1 MNSTDPVSAGRHG
14 TSLWGRRFAA
24 ASHSARSGH
33 RVGRIGSAARQPCQE
48 ESLWWG
54 RRLHY
59 SSVKHFFVLVF
70 KPKAESVLLWI
81 IDVWEYYLP
90 YLYSGISL
98 CGVLLL
104 LCKYIGI
111 LITAATEHI
120 SDVCQQPSVFSLS
133 VHSLWVVPNVQR
145 DWEPTGQTTGVLR
158 SPAFAFKYM
167 FCECSVSVTVSVVF
181 TLIFL
186 VTFSCW
192 RMWKKVWVAPCLRK
206 TTSQGNWT
214 VSILLSLCWCPVLGW
229 YFQFE
234 DEWFCVIIAG
244 TTSCWVKMNMETMQK
259 EYQRVHNKRISL
271 GKIGW
276 RSSTCRV
283 SVNVH
288 RIVVIFLSASSQKCG
303 GRHHHGSE
311 TWATHWPCWCS
322 SRWRYWLLYEF
333 LWS

>member
-33 RVGRIGSAARQPCQE
+33 RVGCIGSAARQPCQE

-70 KPKAESVLLWI
+70 NPKAESVLLWI
-81 IDVWEYYLP
+81 IDLWEYYLP

-111 LITAATEHI
+111 LITTATEHI

-167 FCECSVSVTVSVVF
+167 FCGCECSFHPDISCHLQLLEDVEESLSCTMFEEDYLSRKLNCEYF
-181 TLIFL
+181 TIFVLMSCFGLIF
-186 VTFSCW
+186 S
-192 RMWKKVWVAPCLRK
+192 VW
-206 TTSQGNWT
+206 GWM
-214 VSILLSLCWCPVLGW
+214 ILCDYSWYNVMLG
-229 YFQFE
+229 Q
-234 DEWFCVIIAG
+234 DEHGDNA
-244 TTSCWVKMNMETMQK
+244 K
-259 EYQRVHNKRISL
+259 
-271 GKIGW
+271 
-276 RSSTCRV
+276 RV
-283 SVNVH
+283 SESPQQAH
-288 RIVVIFLSASSQKCG
+288 LS
-303 GRHHHGSE
+303 R
-311 TWATHWPCWCS
+311 
-322 SRWRYWLLYEF
+322 
-333 LWS
+333 